1 MPKDY
6 YLVLGITSDATLDEI
21 KDAYRRLAKTFHP
34 DHYGDNHSPFLA
46 VQEAYA
52 ILSDPIKRQT
62 HDLERLSQKKN
73 WRPRTGDGIRSGPGK
88 HIEPLIPEQ
97 KQPMDLGTAGLSNA
111 FRTCRPAVDAL
122 FDRIFSNF
130 RQSTSPKNENL
141 KDLNVV
147 ITLTP
152 DQAFQGGHIQV
163 TLPTQLKCPSCSGQG
178 WIDACECRRCRGE
191 GFVPGESPVK
201 IRYPPG
207 ISDHHVV
214 RMPLETYGIQ
224 NLCLTV
230 HFRISGML

>member
-73 WRPRTGDGIRSGPGK
+73 WRPRNGQRIRSAPGK
-88 HIEPLIPEQ
+88 HIEPLIPED
-97 KQPMDLGTAGLSNA
+97 KQPMDLAATGLSGA
-111 FRTCRPAVDAL
+111 FHTHRPDVDVL
-122 FDRIFSNF
+122 SDPIFSNF
-130 RQSTSPKNENL
+130 RQRPCPKSENL
-141 KDLNVV
+141 KHLNVV

-152 DQAFQGGHIQV
+152 EQAFQGGQIQV
-163 TLPTQLKCPSCSGQG
+163 TLPAQLKCPSCSGQG
-178 WIDACECRRCRGE
+178 WIDAWECGRCGGE
-191 GFVPGESPVK
+191 GVLPGDYPVM
-201 IRYPPG
+201 INYPPG

-214 RMPLETYGIQ
+214 QMPLDTYGIQ
-224 NLCLTV
+224 NLYLTV
-230 HFRISGML
+230 HFRIRGIF